1 MCPRRTRLCG
11 GGGRRRTGS
20 LFLLQ
25 AILRLRHR
33 SIPWISVLILHIFH
47 LCGGCLAG
55 LGIAA
60 VPGNGRS
67 FPGPGPGHS
76 HCRNLCF
83 DLLLFLVA
91 HTGYRG
97 NSIPRGGEFIRLCFN
112 SLTKYFF
119 AFILNDIP
127 YFSAAI
133 DPLLCHAKCKSM
145 LAERVCEPQDDP
157 VHIPLREYSH
167 MRDMGFINIC
177 LYILREPCDQSLPPA
192 RYRIRRK

>member
-1 MCPRRTRLCG
+1 MCSRRTRLCRS
-11 GGGRRRTGS
+11 RRRHTGS
-20 LFLLQ
+20 LFPLHG
-25 AILRLRHR
+25 ILRLRHR
-33 SIPWISVLILHIFH
+33 RIPWISVLILHIFH
-47 LCGGCLAG
+47 LCGGRLAG

-60 VPGNGRS
+60 VPGNGGS
-67 FPGPGPGHS
+67 VPGPGLSHS

-97 NSIPRGGEFIRLCFN
+97 NGIPRGSELIRLCLN
-112 SLTKYFF
+112 ALAKYFF

-133 DPLLCHAKCKSM
+133 DPLLCHAKCKGM

-157 VHIPLREYSH
+157 VHIPPRKYSH
-167 MRDMGFINIC
+167 MRDMGFINIR
-177 LYILREPCDQSLPPA
+177 LYILREPCDQSLPLA
-192 RYRIRRK
+192 RYCVRRK